1 MSGSQEKLKIGN
13 KSKRLKMKPFYWQ
26 HVLPSNKIC
35 SVELSTDKGNA
46 ICSIQCCTWGKH
58 RFLILPSFPISLVD
72 FFLQIND
79 RIFSQYFRFVLRL
92 SSRDSAVDSY
102 FLWTSNRSVSSPTV
116 ESRTTP
122 QSKLHRQ
129 QCITS
134 EFFSIKDNT
143 IDNL

>member
-26 HVLPSNKIC
+26 HVLPSTR
-35 SVELSTDKGNA
+35 SVQLNFLQTKA
-46 ICSIQCCTWGKH
+46 MQFAVQCCTWGKH

-134 EFFSIKDNT
+134 ECFSIKYNT

>member
-46 ICSIQCCTWGKH
+46 ICSTVLYLRQTP
-58 RFLILPSFPISLVD
+58 FLDITELSNITGG